1 MEGQSI
7 RVYRSN
13 TDGEILDPE
22 VYPITGEN
30 PFNLLVEDFTADGR
44 PDLLYLNNDGKQS
57 LALRQQLEDGSFGPE
72 LRQAMDRPARTLHAM
87 SAVGN
92 TRAQLVSVDSR
103 SGFLEFLELTQ
114 NGSPEGV
121 EVIRPEVY
129 PFSVKGG
136 EGVRYAFGDFD
147 KDGDFDVVIADSA
160 KAEVMLFS
168 YAEGRFGT
176 SVSFPS
182 FSTISSL
189 AAGRFFHPT
198 GDQLIVLSKEEKTL
212 GLSLLNESG
221 RLDFPV
227 NIGAGQG
234 EPLVAETLDFDADG
248 YDELALVSL
257 DENGDYVLSCSV
269 LWTGARCFPNGSR
282 SFN

>member
-1 MEGQSI
+1 MEMASRVVGFEGQSI

-57 LALRQQLEDGSFGPE
+57 AALRQQLEDGSFGPE

-147 KDGDFDVVIADSA
+147 KDDDFDVVIADSA

-189 AAGRFFHPT
+189 AAGRFF
-198 GDQLIVLSKEEKTL
+198 I
-212 GLSLLNESG
+212 LLESTDRAEQRREDIGTQSFERIRPFGFSGQHWGGSG
-221 RLDFPV
+221 RTPCCRNLGF
-227 NIGAGQG
+227 
-234 EPLVAETLDFDADG
+234 
-248 YDELALVSL
+248 
-257 DENGDYVLSCSV
+257 
-269 LWTGARCFPNGSR
+269 
-282 SFN
+282 